1 MDDRVQVAVIGAG
14 PAGLSAACRA
24 AERGMSH
31 VLLEASPHL
40 ANTIYLYQKGKF
52 VMAEPGV
59 LPLRSPLSFSA
70 SRREEVLENWALR
83 SRELGIK
90 LQLRAEVTAITPSTG
105 GFAITLSHGQSIQ
118 ADKVVFSI
126 GLQGNLRKLGV
137 AGEDL
142 PFVQYQLNDP
152 DEYSDEVIFVV
163 GAGDAAIENA
173 LALAAQNKVTIVN
186 RKDEFS
192 RAKDANNQAILAA
205 IDNPAIPLD
214 CFYETTL
221 EKVFEGNDDN
231 SWPGTIVL
239 NTPDGQASVGC
250 DRIIA
255 RLGAIP
261 PRKFVESCGI
271 TFPSDDP
278 ASVPEVSAQYESN
291 VPGLYIIGALAGFPL
306 IKQAMNQGY
315 EVIEFI
321 AGEKVEPA
329 DTPLLREKFTP
340 LTQAHEENDNVDAS
354 LEFIRQQQPLLAEL
368 TTLQLREF
376 MLDGTVHAPASGD
389 VIFENK
395 DYTNSMYFILDGSVY
410 LNVHADDPTSMVTLA
425 KGQFFGEMGLISGR
439 RRTATVYAGKNC
451 LLIEAPRRSMLKLM
465 SSVAGV
471 KRRIDEAFLI
481 RAIQAHIAPG
491 VAAEELHD
499 LVATAQMQHFAAD
512 EVLFKEGEAGD
523 CLHLIRS
530 GSITVSRAIAGRD
543 VVMAYVPA
551 GNYVGEMAL
560 ISDMPRSATAK
571 AAVATETI
579 RLDDASFRR
588 LMQAQPFVREQV
600 QKVYE
605 ARLAQEMNMAAHP
618 ESGNLLGFLMQQ
630 GLGEATDVLL
640 IDESLCLRCDFCE
653 KACAATHQNVS
664 RLDREAGARFDQL
677 HVPTSCRHC
686 EHPHCMK
693 DCPPDAIH
701 RAPNGEVYIAD
712 TCIGCGNCEKNCP
725 YGVIHM
731 GVGSGKK
738 PGVLPWLLTGLGMEP
753 GSDYKPKPDEKDA
766 KRAVKCDMCRD
777 VSGGP
782 ACVRACPT
790 GAAIRMSPDEFV
802 DRVSNT

>member
-1 MDDRVQVAVIGAG
+1 MDDPVKVAIIGAG

-24 AERGMSH
+24 AERGMPH
-31 VLLEASPHL
+31 VLLESSTHL

-59 LPLRSPLSFSA
+59 LPLRSPLSFNA

-83 SRELGIK
+83 SRELK
-90 LQLRAEVTAITPSTG
+90 VNLRLRTEVTAITPSSA
-105 GFAITLSHGQSIQ
+105 GFSITLSDNSTLS
-118 ADKVVFSI
+118 AEKVVFSI

-137 AGEDL
+137 TGDDL
-142 PFVQYQLNDP
+142 SFVQYQLDDP
-152 DEYSDEVIFVV
+152 GEYADEIIFVV

-173 LALAAQNKVTIVN
+173 IALAEQNKVYIVN

-192 RAKDANNQAILAA
+192 RAKDANNEAILAA
-205 IDNPAIPLD
+205 IDNPSIPIE
-214 CFYETTL
+214 CFYNTTIEQVTADGADGHAGKL
-221 EKVFEGNDDN
+221 
-231 SWPGTIVL
+231 VL
-239 NTPDGQASVGC
+239 NTPDGQAHSDC

-271 TFPSDDP
+271 TFPGNDP
-278 ASVPEVSAQYESN
+278 ASVPEVSAEYESN
-291 VPGLYIIGALAGFPL
+291 VAGLYIIGALAGFPL

-329 DTPLLREKFTP
+329 DTPLLRKIFAP
-340 LTQAHEENDNVDAS
+340 LPQPDDGTDDVTAT
-354 LEFIRQQQPLLAEL
+354 LEQIRQRQPLLSEL

-376 MLDGTVHAPASGD
+376 LLDSEIHAPTTGD
-389 VIFENK
+389 VIFEHK
-395 DYTNSMYFILDGSVY
+395 DYTNSMYFILQGSVY
-410 LNVHADDPTSMVTLA
+410 LNVHPDDPTSMVTLES
-425 KGQFFGEMGLISGR
+425 GQFFGEMGLISGR
-439 RRTATVYAGKNC
+439 RRTATVYAGQHC
-451 LLIEAPRRSMLKLM
+451 LLIETPRRSMLKLM
-465 SSVAGV
+465 GTVAGV

-491 VAAEELHD
+491 VAAEELQE
-499 LVATAQMQHFAAD
+499 LVTNAQMQQFAAD
-512 EVLFKEGEAGD
+512 DVLFKEGDVGD
-523 CLHLIRS
+523 SLYLIRS
-530 GSITVSRAIAGRD
+530 GSVTVSRAIAGRD
-543 VVMAYVPA
+543 VVTAYVPA
-551 GNYVGEMAL
+551 GNYIGEMAL
-560 ISDMPRSATAK
+560 ISDMPRNSTVK
-571 AAVATETI
+571 AAVATEAI
-579 RLDDASFRR
+579 RLDDASFRQ
-588 LMQAQPFVREQV
+588 LMETQPFVREQV
-600 QKVYE
+600 QAVYE
-605 ARLAQEMNMAAHP
+605 QRVAQEMSMVEHP

-640 IDESLCLRCDFCE
+640 IDEALCLRCDFCE

-701 RAPNGEVYIAD
+701 RASNGEVYIDD

-731 GVGSGKK
+731 GVGSDKK
-738 PGVLPWLLTGLGMEP
+738 PGVLSWLLTGMGMEP
-753 GSDYKPKPDEKDA
+753 GSNYIPKAEEKDA

-790 GAAIRMSPDEFV
+790 GAAIRVSPSEFV
-802 DRVSNT
+802 DRVRSS